1 MQAWQGIRT
10 VVRNSLL
17 LANLLAIGWLLA
29 CFWASFIS
37 ALSISNL
44 ALFSLT
50 TPFAVFINSI
60 FIVLWLFTSK
70 KYRAFLSLTTLLIAH
85 SIVLP
90 LFAFHSPTVKAASS
104 DSSCSIMSWNVH
116 GLGVYTVP
124 FKKSVPEGIQD
135 FIEQQQVD
143 VLCLPEF
150 RCLASNQLKPY
161 TQSIIKKNGYKEFR
175 FVAAHKIGAYL
186 TGTALFSKYPI
197 QHFEEIELADN
208 DAILLA
214 DMQMPTKQIIRVI
227 VLHLKTFGLS
237 DAEKKN
243 IQVLKKDFNKLGYT
257 YQYARLFIN
266 RFAVAYKNRAMQA
279 SKIKE
284 LIAASPHPT
293 VVCGDFNDLPG
304 SFVYKALKG
313 NMLDAFVEKGSGF
326 GRTYNLFSPT
336 LRIDYIFY
344 DHRIGVIQSFDC
356 PKMAAYSDHNPV
368 IASFKLVAQSQ

>member
-1 MQAWQGIRT
+1 MDLYCVIGNPVEHSKSPWIHSRFAALMGQSLDYQKLLVSLGEFSQAVDNFRSRGGRGCNITLPFKQEAAALATQRSARVELAQACNTLIFQGDQIVGENTDGLGLVSDIVGNAQTQISKRDVLVIGAGGAAAGILGPLLEQRPKCLWVANRT
-10 VVRNSLL
+10 AHKAAGLVARHASL
-17 LANLLAIGWLLA
+17 
-29 CFWASFIS
+29 
-37 ALSISNL
+37 
-44 ALFSLT
+44 
-50 TPFAVFINSI
+50 
-60 FIVLWLFTSK
+60 
-70 KYRAFLSLTTLLIAH
+70 AH
-85 SIVLP
+85 S
-90 LFAFHSPTVKAASS
+90 
-104 DSSCSIMSWNVH
+104 
-116 GLGVYTVP
+116 LGVDC
-124 FKKSVPEGIQD
+124 Q
-135 FIEQQQVD
+135 
-143 VLCLPEF
+143 
-150 RCLASNQLKPY
+150 A
-161 TQSIIKKNGYKEFR
+161 
-175 FVAAHKIGAYL
+175 
-186 TGTALFSKYPI
+186 
-197 QHFEEIELADN
+197 
-208 DAILLA
+208 
-214 DMQMPTKQIIRVI
+214 
-227 VLHLKTFGLS
+227 FGLS

-344 DHRIGVIQSFDC
+344 DHRIGEIQSFDC

-368 IASFKLVAQSQ
+368 MATFKLVAQSQ